1 MKDDESVY
9 IDPSLDIRAPFT
21 ISSRWRGGRSRE
33 IRSEIAG
40 ETRGACRFMRWNVT
54 RTPQRC
60 DGALENCC
68 PVSAGISSS
77 RILVILDTDVSRRVK
92 RQTRNGGADFGMK
105 RDRSSIEWWWKKCFF
120 LYVPSIEF
128 FLDSSSI
135 LIYESNKF
143 FSRSINVGTR
153 MYNLPFCYETCIR
166 LISNWRA
173 RKHCDSTVRLNS
185 AEFRTVLHGKIIIRF
200 TRAVNPINSVHFSIE
215 LTR

>member
-77 RILVILDTDVSRRVK
+77 RILVILDTDVSETSQTSNEKRRGRFWHEK
-92 RQTRNGGADFGMK
+92 RSIINRVMMK
-105 RDRSSIEWWWKKCFF
+105 KMFF
-120 LYVPSIEF
+120 FYVPSIEF

-153 MYNLPFCYETCIR
+153 MYNLPFCIWNVY
-166 LISNWRA
+166 
-173 RKHCDSTVRLNS
+173 STNFELACKEALWFNGTFK
-185 AEFRTVLHGKIIIRF
+185 FRWIPNGF
-200 TRAVNPINSVHFSIE
+200 TR
-215 LTR
+215 

>member
-77 RILVILDTDVSRRVK
+77 RILVILDTDVSETSQTSNEKRRGRFWHEK
-92 RQTRNGGADFGMK
+92 R
-105 RDRSSIEWWWKKCFF
+105 SIINRVMIKKCFF
-120 LYVPSIEF
+120 YTCHRSS
-128 FLDSSSI
+128 SSSI
-135 LIYESNKF
+135 RLQSWSTSRTNFFRARLMSVRECIIYRF
-143 FSRSINVGTR
+143 V
-153 MYNLPFCYETCIR
+153 YETCIR

>member
-1 MKDDESVY
+1 
-9 IDPSLDIRAPFT
+9 
-21 ISSRWRGGRSRE
+21 
-33 IRSEIAG
+33 
-40 ETRGACRFMRWNVT
+40 MRWNVT

-120 LYVPSIEF
+120 YTCHRSS
-128 FLDSSSI
+128 SSSI
-135 LIYESNKF
+135 RFQLIYESNKF

-153 MYNLPFCYETCIR
+153 MYNLPFCIWNVY
-166 LISNWRA
+166 
-173 RKHCDSTVRLNS
+173 STNFELACKEALWFNGTFK
-185 AEFRTVLHGKIIIRF
+185 FRWIPNGF
-200 TRAVNPINSVHFSIE
+200 TR
-215 LTR
+215 

>member
-1 MKDDESVY
+1 MLSRVGR
-9 IDPSLDIRAPFT
+9 DI
-21 ISSRWRGGRSRE
+21 
-33 IRSEIAG
+33 
-40 ETRGACRFMRWNVT
+40 
-54 RTPQRC
+54 
-60 DGALENCC
+60 
-68 PVSAGISSS
+68 
-77 RILVILDTDVSRRVK
+77 ILQD
-92 RQTRNGGADFGMK
+92 TRNTRYGCFETSQTSNEKRKGRFWHEKRPIINRVMMK
-105 RDRSSIEWWWKKCFF
+105 KMFF
-120 LYVPSIEF
+120 FYVPSIEF

>member
-77 RILVILDTDVSRRVK
+77 RILVILDTDISRRVK
-92 RQTRNGGADFGMK
+92 RQTRNGGADFGIK
-105 RDRSSIEWWWKKCFF
+105 IDRSSIEWWWKKCFF
-120 LYVPSIEF
+120 FTCHRSS
-128 FLDSSSI
+128 SSSI
-135 LIYESNKF
+135 RFQLIYESNKF

-153 MYNLPFCYETCIR
+153 IYNLPFCIWNVY
-166 LISNWRA
+166 
-173 RKHCDSTVRLNS
+173 STNFELACKEALWFNGTFK
-185 AEFRTVLHGKIIIRF
+185 FRWIPNGF
-200 TRAVNPINSVHFSIE
+200 TR
-215 LTR
+215 

>member
-21 ISSRWRGGRSRE
+21 ISSKWRGGRSRE

-92 RQTRNGGADFGMK
+92 RQTRNGGADFGIK
-105 RDRSSIEWWWKKCFF
+105 IDRSSIEWWWKKCFF
-120 LYVPSIEF
+120 FTCHRSS
-128 FLDSSSI
+128 SSSI
-135 LIYESNKF
+135 RFQLIYESNKF

-153 MYNLPFCYETCIR
+153 MYNLPFCIWNVY
-166 LISNWRA
+166 
-173 RKHCDSTVRLNS
+173 STNFELACKEALWFNGTFK
-185 AEFRTVLHGKIIIRF
+185 FR
-200 TRAVNPINSVHFSIE
+200 
-215 LTR
+215 